1 MRGSRAVTLMW
12 QHDYTP
18 VAHSLA
24 WSAVC
29 AALPMLVLLFL
40 LAILRRPAWISAL
53 ASLGVAILVALFF
66 YRMPAKQVLAATT
79 FGMAH
84 GLLPT
89 GWITFAALLLY
100 RLTLETG
107 QFEIIKA
114 SLAKLAADP
123 RLQATLIGFAFG
135 ALIEG
140 AAGSGVPVAVCAA
153 MLTGLGFDRLRAAGI
168 CLLANTAPVAFGAI
182 GLPIIMLQKS
192 TGLDMMSL
200 STAAGRISAPL
211 SLCVPAYMVV
221 LVAGWKGLR
230 GVLPAALVCGGSFAA
245 VQLLVSNFVGP
256 QLTDILAA
264 IVAMISLV
272 VLFRFWR
279 PKDTPAV
286 PATSIPAERM
296 DRGKVFRAWLPY
308 LLLAICVLCWGYPAI
323 NRVLL
328 KASIVIEWPGLH
340 RVIMRIPPVVAAP
353 APYDARY
360 SFDWLSSPGT
370 ACLVAGILSAM
381 FAGMSA
387 RRFGAVFASTLKQMA
402 LPLVTIASILA
413 LGGLMNYSGATST
426 LGLAFAATGALF
438 SFFSPLLGWIGVFL
452 TGSDASS
459 NFIFGNLQTTAARQ
473 VGLNPVLTAAA
484 NSAGGVMGK
493 MISVQ
498 SIAVAAAATGMPPS
512 EESKLFRFTFW
523 HSVLLVCA
531 IGLVTTLYA
540 YVIPRVIPLP

>member
-1 MRGSRAVTLMW
+1 MW

-18 VAHSLA
+18 VANSIA

-29 AALPMLVLLFL
+29 ATVPLAVLLFL
-40 LAILRRPAWISAL
+40 LAILRKPAWVAAL
-53 ASLGVAILVALFF
+53 ASLATAILVALFV
-66 YRMPAKQVLAATT
+66 YRMPAERVASATL

-89 GWITFAALLLY
+89 GWITFCAILLY

-107 QFEIIKA
+107 QFEVIKS
-114 SLAKLAADP
+114 SLVRLTGDA
-123 RLQATLIGFAFG
+123 RLQVLLIAFAFG
-135 ALIEG
+135 AFVEG

-153 MLTGLGFDRLRAAGI
+153 MLAGIGFDRLRAAGI

-192 TGLDMMSL
+192 TGLDLASL

-211 SLCVPAYMVV
+211 SLCVPAYMVL

-230 GVLPAALVCGGSFAA
+230 GVLPAALVCGISFAA
-245 VQLLVSNFVGP
+245 VQLLVSNLLGP

-264 IVAMISLV
+264 IVTMVALV
-272 VLFRFWR
+272 VLFRVWQ
-279 PKDTPAV
+279 PKTEMSAGGTGSSAPDTPAAHASAAV
-286 PATSIPAERM
+286 I
-296 DRGKVFRAWLPY
+296 FHAWLPY
-308 LLLAICVLCWGYPAI
+308 VLLAVCVLCWGLPVI
-323 NRVLL
+323 NQLLL
-328 KASIVIEWPGLH
+328 KASIIIEWPSLHGLVL
-340 RVIMRIPPVVAAP
+340 RMPPVVPVAT
-353 APYDARY
+353 PYAARY

-370 ACLVAGILSAM
+370 ACLVACVLT
-381 FAGMSA
+381 
-387 RRFGAVFASTLKQMA
+387 AVFARLSLRRFIGVFGTTLRQMA

-413 LGGLMNYSGATST
+413 LGGLMNYCGATST
-426 LGLAFAATGALF
+426 LGLAFAATGVCF
-438 SFFSPLLGWIGVFL
+438 SFFSPLLGWVGVFL

-473 VGLNPVLTAAA
+473 VGLNPILTAAA

-498 SIAVAAAATGMPPS
+498 SIAVAAAATGMKPS
-512 EESKLFRFTFW
+512 EESRLFRFTFW
-523 HSVLLVCA
+523 HSVLLVCL
-531 IGLVTTLYA
+531 IGIVTTLYA
-540 YVIPRVIPLP
+540 YVIPWIIPLP

>member
-1 MRGSRAVTLMW
+1 MW

-24 WSAVC
+24 LSAVC

-53 ASLGVAILVALFF
+53 ASLGVAMLVALFL
-66 YRMPAKQVLAATT
+66 YRMPAKLVFASTT

-107 QFEIIKA
+107 QFEIIKR

-200 STAAGRISAPL
+200 SAAAGRISAPL
-211 SLCVPAYMVV
+211 SLCVPAYMIV
-221 LVAGWKGLR
+221 LVAGWRGLR
-230 GVLPAALVCGGSFAA
+230 GVLPVALVCGGSFAA
-245 VQLLVSNFVGP
+245 MQLFVSNFVGP

-264 IVAMISLV
+264 IVAMLSLV
-272 VLFRFWR
+272 VLFRFWQ
-279 PKDTPAV
+279 PKNATLAEPAS
-286 PATSIPAERM
+286 TTEKIN
-296 DRGKVFRAWLPY
+296 RGEIFRAWLPY
-308 LLLAICVLCWGYPAI
+308 LLLTICVLCWGYPAI
-323 NRVLL
+323 NRALL
-328 KASIVIEWPGLH
+328 KASVVIEWPALH
-340 RVIMRIPPVVAAP
+340 RVIVRMPPVVAMP
-353 APYDARY
+353 TPYDARY
-360 SFDWLSSPGT
+360 SFDWLASPGT
-370 ACLVAGILSAM
+370 ACLVACILSAI

-387 RRFGAVFASTLKQMA
+387 RRFGAVFVSTLRQMA
-402 LPLVTIASILA
+402 LPLITIASILA

-426 LGLAFAATGALF
+426 LGLAFAATGSLF
-438 SFFSPLLGWIGVFL
+438 SFFSPVLGWVGVFL

-473 VGLNPVLTAAA
+473 VGLNPILTAAA

-498 SIAVAAAATGMPPS
+498 SIAVAAAATGMAPA

-523 HSVLLVCA
+523 HSVLLVSL
-531 IGLVTTLYA
+531 IGVVTTLYA
-540 YVIPRVIPLP
+540 YVFPRIIPLP